1 MTDFTGNDSKEHLAL
16 LHAQLAGWLVNEAY
30 PRWAEHGIDSRGGF
44 FETLSQSGHGL
55 PDARRARLHPRQVY
69 AFAQAPALGWTRD
82 VRGIVRRGIDYFTA
96 HYQRR
101 DGLFRTLA
109 DAAGTALDE
118 RVLLYDQSFA
128 LLGYAAAA
136 TALDARADFEARAL
150 ELRGIIDNRLG
161 AGGGALYS
169 DLDRADVR
177 EANPHMHLLEAC
189 LAWAEIGTDPSWIVW
204 VRRLVELA
212 VLRFIR
218 KDSGVLGES
227 YTSLWQPVPGIAGRT
242 IEPGHHFEWAWLLL
256 RCRHLNSTAPRDAPL
271 QETAM
276 RLLDI
281 GERYGVLR
289 GVAVNRLLDDMT
301 VADAEARLWSQ
312 TERLKAALLAAT
324 LTDNAKYWAIA
335 EAAAMSIWPYLQTPV
350 PGLWFDV
357 QRPNGSL
364 VDAPAP
370 ASTFYHLVGAI
381 AALNTALRRP
391 A

>member
-1 MTDFTGNDSKEHLAL
+1 MTHFPGNDSKQ
-16 LHAQLAGWLVNEAY
+16 QLAASHAKLVGWLVNEAY

-44 FETLSQSGHGL
+44 FEMLSQSGHGL
-55 PDARRARLHPRQVY
+55 PDARRARVHPRQVY
-69 AFAQAPALGWTRD
+69 AFAQAPALGWTQD

-101 DGLFRTLA
+101 DGLFRTLT
-109 DAAGTALDE
+109 DVAGTPLDE

-150 ELRGIIDNRLG
+150 GLRSAIEDRMG

-189 LAWAEIGTDPSWIVW
+189 LAWAEIGSDASWIVW

-227 YTSLWQPVPGIAGRT
+227 YTSLWQPSPGIAGRA

-256 RCRHLNSTAPRDAPL
+256 RCRHLNSTAPRETPL
-271 QETAM
+271 QETAL
-276 RLLDI
+276 RLLAI
-281 GERYGVLR
+281 GEEFGVHR

-301 VADAEARLWSQ
+301 VADAEARLWPQ

-324 LTDNAKYWAIA
+324 LTDAAHYWAIA
-335 EAAAMSIWPYLQTPV
+335 QAAALSIWPYLQTPV

-357 QRPNGSL
+357 QRPSGSL
-364 VDAPAP
+364 VHAPAP

-381 AALNTALRRP
+381 AALNTALRGS